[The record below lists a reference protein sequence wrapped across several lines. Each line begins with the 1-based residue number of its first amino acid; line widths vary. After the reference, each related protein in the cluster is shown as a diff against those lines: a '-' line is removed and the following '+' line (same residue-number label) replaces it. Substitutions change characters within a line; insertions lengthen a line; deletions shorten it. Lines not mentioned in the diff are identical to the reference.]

1 MYVRVRPHLFSFLE
15 RVSELYEVVLFTA
28 STKVYADRLVNLLDP
43 KKQWIRCVSCSLI
56 CYSLLSSFN

>member
-1 MYVRVRPHLFSFLE
+1 MCYFMQVYVRVRPHLFHFLE

-43 KKQWIRCVSCSLI
+43 KKQWIR
-56 CYSLLSSFN
+56 YF